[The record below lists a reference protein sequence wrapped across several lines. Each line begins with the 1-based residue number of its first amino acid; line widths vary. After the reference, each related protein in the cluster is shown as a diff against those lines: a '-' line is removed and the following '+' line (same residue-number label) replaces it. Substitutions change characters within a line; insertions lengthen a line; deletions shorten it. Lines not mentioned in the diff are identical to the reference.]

1 MKKHFLIAVL
11 FLMNNAFAQ
20 EQENEIFKPHHSLGF
35 VVGHTHISEG
45 SKDGDKKW
53 LTFPSFALDYNYVFS
68 PNWSIGLHNDLIIE
82 SFKVE
87 TSDGEILERSSPF
100 ASAIVGGYK
109 PGKHFTFQAG
119 LGGEFAKEE
128 NFALTRLGV
137 EYGLEIRN
145 GWEFIA
151 NVVYDIKWNAYDS
164 WAIGAGISK
173 SFGK

>member
-1 MKKHFLIAVL
+1 MKKHIVILVL
-11 FLMNNAFAQ
+11 FLINNAFAQ
-20 EQENEIFKPHHSLGF
+20 EQENETFKPHHTLGF
-35 VVGHTHISEG
+35 VVGHTNVSQGVEN
-45 SKDGDKKW
+45 GDRKW
-53 LTFPSFALDYNYVFS
+53 LTLPSFALDYNYVFS
-68 PNWSIGLHNDLIIE
+68 PKWSIGLHNDLIIE

-87 TSDGEILERSSPF
+87 TSDDEVLERTSPF

-109 PGKHFTFQAG
+109 PGKYFTFEAG

-128 NFALTRLGV
+128 SFALTRLGV
-137 EYGLEIRN
+137 EYGLEIHN

-164 WAIGAGISK
+164 WALGAGISK